1 MLRRRRFGMKA
12 LPILKKVAVSIL
24 TALFVSF
31 LTYGLLYISPGDPAD
46 LILSSKLGG
55 MGLQKEVVMQY
66 AEILGLNKGFFPM
79 YRDWF
84 VNMLHGD
91 LGTSY
96 LTGYPVIKDFVSR
109 IGVSAQLALM
119 STAISLVLGVTLGI
133 LSGRRRNSFID
144 RFSRFYSS
152 VSLSVPSFWL
162 AILFLWLFALKLG
175 WFPIADYQGIK
186 SLILP
191 AVVMGVSGCASLIRV
206 TRSGIL
212 DNLSEGYVVTAR
224 ARGLN
229 DRQVF
234 LGHILKN
241 VMLPVVTMVTSNLIS
256 HIGGSVIIENV
267 FSLPGVGNFLLRA
280 IKLKDFPAILGFVFL
295 MGMIVVVL
303 TTIADLLY
311 MAIDPRVRQ
320 GMYEKR

>member
-1 MLRRRRFGMKA
+1 MKA
-12 LPILKKVAVSIL
+12 LPILKKIAVSIL

-109 IGVSAQLALM
+109 VGVSAQLALM

>member
-109 IGVSAQLALM
+109 VGVSAQLALM

-320 GMYEKR
+320 GMYEKK